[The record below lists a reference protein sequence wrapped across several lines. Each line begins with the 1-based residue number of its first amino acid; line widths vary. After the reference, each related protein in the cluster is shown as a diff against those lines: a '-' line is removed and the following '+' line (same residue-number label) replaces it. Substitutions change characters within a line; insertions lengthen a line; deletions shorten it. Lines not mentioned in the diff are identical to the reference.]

1 MNVKHGLAAGV
12 LLTVAVGCTSGP
24 PSSAVTGGGSPAAS
38 ASRPLSPS
46 ASLSPSPPASA
57 LSGSGSLTEFKGH
70 IECGPPVRNETS
82 TEAGD
87 HQELR
92 GGAWT
97 PTATEMSDPRLVGD
111 YTIRENSD
119 AYPATEPT
127 MYELYSGIW
136 RIETQDGAWEGQYT
150 GVGFPDGYVSTETT
164 TLGGEGAFDGWF
176 AVWEARYLGDAAC
189 AWDVH
194 GVIFPA
200 GPPEQPSAP

>member
-1 MNVKHGLAAGV
+1 V
-12 LLTVAVGCTSGP
+12 
-24 PSSAVTGGGSPAAS
+24 
-38 ASRPLSPS
+38 
-46 ASLSPSPPASA
+46 
-57 LSGSGSLTEFKGH
+57 SGSGSLTEFKGH
-70 IECGPPVRNETS
+70 IVCGPPVRVETS

-119 AYPATEPT
+119 AYAAAEPT
-127 MYELYSGIW
+127 MYRLYSGIW
-136 RIETQDGAWEGQYT
+136 RIETMDGAWEGGYT
-150 GVGFPDGYVSTETT
+150 DVGFPDGYVSTVTT
-164 TLGGEGAFDGWF
+164 TLVGEGAFDGMF

-200 GPPEQPSAP
+200 APPEPPAAP